1 MLKTASNP
9 KGTPIKVF
17 DGLRAALAENRAQFY
32 LDVASGPFYG
42 FNRPGAKVSQGLIN
56 NWYRQGMEGGAI
68 AQYQGI
74 NAFSET
80 DQTADLKAVTV
91 PTLIMQGTD
100 DQLVPYEDA
109 SELQAQLIKNSTL
122 KLYKGYPHGMMTV
135 HPGVINK
142 DILAFIKG

>member
-1 MLKTASNP
+1 VVPSLTIRHQ
-9 KGTPIKVF
+9 GV
-17 DGLRAALAENRAQFY
+17 LR
-32 LDVASGPFYG
+32 
-42 FNRPGAKVSQGLIN
+42 
-56 NWYRQGMEGGAI
+56 
-68 AQYQGI
+68 
-74 NAFSET
+74 T
-80 DQTADLKAVTV
+80 DQTADLKAITV

-100 DQLVPYEDA
+100 DQLAPYEDA